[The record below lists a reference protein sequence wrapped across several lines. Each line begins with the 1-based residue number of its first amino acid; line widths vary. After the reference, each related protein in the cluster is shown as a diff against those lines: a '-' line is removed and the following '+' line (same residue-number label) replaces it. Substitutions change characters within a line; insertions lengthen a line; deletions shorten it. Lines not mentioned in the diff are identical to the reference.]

1 MAALCTRSLARSYRN
16 FTLAARTAATTSTQR
31 TTRGMAAPAA
41 TSSTAETV
49 PLPSGARE
57 LAMALADTAAETTK
71 PYFRA
76 RNLVRDTKSDASP
89 VTVADRAAEMAMRKL
104 IEQTFPDHGVFGEE
118 AGYSGAPDASYVWI
132 LDPIDGTKSF
142 ITGKP
147 LFVTLIAL
155 TCEGKPCIGVIDQ
168 PVIGERWVGASG
180 HPTTCN
186 GEQVRCDDVEVKLS
200 DAYVFATTPKMF
212 DGSPETR
219 RRFDAMSS
227 ACREVLYGC
236 DGFAY
241 GLVASGHA
249 DAVCEA
255 DLGVY
260 DAAAL
265 VPVLEG
271 AGGVITD
278 WQGESLRFDPSILVN
293 PETSGDKLTVLATRN
308 GALHKEAL
316 LALE

>member
-16 FTLAARTAATTSTQR
+16 FTLAARSAATTSTQR
-31 TTRGMAAPAA
+31 TTRGMAAAAA

-147 LFVTLIAL
+147 LFVTLM
-155 TCEGKPCIGVIDQ
+155 G
-168 PVIGERWVGASG
+168 GE
-180 HPTTCN
+180 
-186 GEQVRCDDVEVKLS
+186 
-200 DAYVFATTPKMF
+200 
-212 DGSPETR
+212 
-219 RRFDAMSS
+219 
-227 ACREVLYGC
+227 
-236 DGFAY
+236 
-241 GLVASGHA
+241 
-249 DAVCEA
+249 
-255 DLGVY
+255 
-260 DAAAL
+260 
-265 VPVLEG
+265 
-271 AGGVITD
+271 
-278 WQGESLRFDPSILVN
+278 
-293 PETSGDKLTVLATRN
+293 
-308 GALHKEAL
+308 
-316 LALE
+316 